1 MKVVSNIIDLDMDKV
16 KLLMLINKLFLKE
29 PMNMMNNLKENNIL
43 TVQFYMK
50 ENSLKIKQVRVSST
64 IKMENIMDKYYH
76 KLSVEMEKVLWN
88 GKVIKN

>member
-64 IKMENIMDKYYH
+64 IKMENIMVIFYYY
-76 KLSVEMEKVLWN
+76 LY
-88 GKVIKN
+88 IYI

>member
-1 MKVVSNIIDLDMDKV
+1 
-16 KLLMLINKLFLKE
+16 MLINKLFLKE

>member
-29 PMNMMNNLKENNIL
+29 PLNMMNNLKENNIL

-64 IKMENIMDKYYH
+64 IKMENIMDNYYH